1 MTLPRCSSQCSLY
14 YGILVALSNLYCP
27 AQPAKAAG
35 NTAGGPE
42 GAALLVITEPSGTL
56 EKFSVFNYFG

>member
-1 MTLPRCSSQCSLY
+1 MQPSQ
-14 YGILVALSNLYCP
+14 GILVALSNLYSP

-35 NTAGGPE
+35 NAAGGPE
-42 GAALLVITEPSGTL
+42 GAALFVTNEPFEPL